1 MVRSR
6 LYLRSPPP
14 LADAATGPFGGPSRG
29 MYHLNIG
36 CVVKLRDL
44 DLKRVIW
51 DVEYRREVI
60 AFLNRR
66 GNGAGR
72 RKKEPK
78 LASVSVDG
86 GSNDDPRH
94 PDKKAA

>member
-1 MVRSR
+1 
-6 LYLRSPPP
+6 
-14 LADAATGPFGGPSRG
+14 
-29 MYHLNIG
+29 MYHLDIG

-66 GNGAGR
+66 RAPKR
-72 RKKEPK
+72 RKEPRI
-78 LASVSVDG
+78 AAIQADG
-86 GSNDDPRH
+86 GSNDGPSR
-94 PDKKAA
+94 PSKKAA

>member
-14 LADAATGPFGGPSRG
+14 LADAATGLFGGPSRG

-51 DVEYRREVI
+51 DVDYRREVI

-66 GNGAGR
+66 SAAK

-78 LASVSVDG
+78 LVAVSADG
-86 GSNDDPRH
+86 GSNDDPRR

>member
-1 MVRSR
+1 
-6 LYLRSPPP
+6 
-14 LADAATGPFGGPSRG
+14 

-66 GNGAGR
+66 SRASGR
-72 RKKEPK
+72 HKK
-78 LASVSVDG
+78 AADVVTVRADG
-86 GSNDDPRH
+86 GSNDDPRR

>member
-1 MVRSR
+1 
-6 LYLRSPPP
+6 
-14 LADAATGPFGGPSRG
+14 
-29 MYHLNIG
+29 MYHLSIG

-66 GNGAGR
+66 SISGR
-72 RKKEPK
+72 RKK
-78 LASVSVDG
+78 VSDVVAVRAEG
-86 GSNDDPRH
+86 GSNDDPRRA
-94 PDKKAA
+94 DEKAA